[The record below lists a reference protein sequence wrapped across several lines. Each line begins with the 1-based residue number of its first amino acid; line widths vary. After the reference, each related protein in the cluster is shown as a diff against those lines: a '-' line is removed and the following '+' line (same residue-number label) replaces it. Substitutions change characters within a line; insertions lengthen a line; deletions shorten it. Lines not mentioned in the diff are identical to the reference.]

1 MSFRQIDL
9 RSIEEIALRRETNLS
24 KLPEWNEGW
33 EGVSGLEWLSNTRW
47 PVWAGTVLNWKYMVD
62 RNEMGRSKIHL
73 NKNFF

>member
-33 EGVSGLEWLSNTRW
+33 EGVSGLEWLSNTRL
-47 PVWAGTVLNWKYMVD
+47 PV
-62 RNEMGRSKIHL
+62 
-73 NKNFF
+73 